1 MIKKYLEILKKYK
14 TETAV
19 VLFSLF
25 FSVALMFSTF
35 SYANGSMLIA
45 TKAWSDFASHIPL
58 IRSFAFGNNFPPQ
71 YPLFSGP
78 PIKYHFL
85 FFAFVGILE
94 KLGLRID
101 YALNIPSALGFF
113 LLLLTIYF
121 FAVKLFKSKAV
132 GVLSILF
139 LICNSTLDFLNFFA
153 KYPLST
159 HTLSDI
165 INNTRFMSFGPYDG
179 KIISAFW
186 NLNIY
191 TNQRHLGLSY
201 AVSMLLIYFVIKPYL
216 ENKKPDLKINVI
228 TGIILGITFFL
239 NIAVTLMSAII
250 LGMLFLL
257 SKGKRISILI
267 TIIIGGVITFPQYL
281 YIEQQSASKTS
292 IFLGYLA
299 NNSLT
304 ITSFINYWFQN
315 LGLNLI
321 LIPLGFIIA
330 PKKAKIIL
338 IAYFALFV
346 VGNLFEFSPD
356 IAANHKFFNYFV
368 IIGSMFT
375 AYLLVRLW
383 GKLKALRPLVII
395 LVLLLTLSGFIDIFP
410 IFNDTKIALADYPVN
425 KDVAWIMK
433 NTKPDA
439 VFLNTQ
445 YLYDNASLAG
455 RKIFLG
461 WPYFAWSQGYDT
473 TTRDNMRKSL
483 LDTNNYNYFC
493 DNIKKYKINYAELNN
508 GTTDAT
514 INPAFFNKYFKMVYA
529 NNKEG
534 YYIYNLNT
542 CL

>member
-346 VGNLFEFSPD
+346 VGNLIEFSPD

-473 TTRDNMRKSL
+473 TTRDNIRKSL

>member
-35 SYANGSMLIA
+35 SYVNGSMLIA

-139 LICNSTLDFLNFFA
+139 LLCNSSLDFLNFFA

-165 INNTRFMSFGPYDG
+165 INNNQFMSFGPYDE

-216 ENKKPDLKINVI
+216 ENKKPELKINVI

-281 YIEQQSASKTS
+281 YIEQQSVSKTS